1 VKRKKVSEGGGT
13 MKFFVMI
20 RHQKGHPMMMVDEN
34 EDVQLFTTREDAEDA
49 GKKNLFGETYGYE
62 VYEWQ

>member
-1 VKRKKVSEGGGT
+1 
-13 MKFFVMI
+13 MKFFVII